1 MNGNS
6 KGGYSLKTNNSGG
19 TPGGTSRV
27 HKIDSLTPYQNRY
40 NKKNYLKWNMYMYC
54 NYNTTTYVTFICMY
68 VDHQNSLC
76 CLTLICQHKS
86 EYQTQKFNNKNY
98 KLLKF

>member
-40 NKKNYLKWNMYMYC
+40 NKKNIQRSEICVCTVSTIQLHELHLYVCRSPKFTVLLDMNLNIKVNVELKSS
-54 NYNTTTYVTFICMY
+54 TKKFI
-68 VDHQNSLC
+68 
-76 CLTLICQHKS
+76 
-86 EYQTQKFNNKNY
+86 NN
-98 KLLKF
+98 

>member
-6 KGGYSLKTNNSGG
+6 KGGYSLKTSNSGG

-40 NKKNYLKWNMYMYC
+40 NKKIIQRSGIC
-54 NYNTTTYVTFICMY
+54 ICTVTTIQLQKLHLYVCR
-68 VDHQNSLC
+68 SP
-76 CLTLICQHKS
+76 
-86 EYQTQKFNNKNY
+86 KFTV
-98 KLLKF
+98 LLDINLST

>member
-40 NKKNYLKWNMYMYC
+40 NKKIIQRSGIC
-54 NYNTTTYVTFICMY
+54 ICTVTTIQLHKLNLYVCRSPKF
-68 VDHQNSLC
+68 
-76 CLTLICQHKS
+76 TLICKHKS

>member
-40 NKKNYLKWNMYMYC
+40 NKKNYSK
-54 NYNTTTYVTFICMY
+54 
-68 VDHQNSLC
+68 
-76 CLTLICQHKS
+76 K
-86 EYQTQKFNNKNY
+86 
-98 KLLKF
+98 